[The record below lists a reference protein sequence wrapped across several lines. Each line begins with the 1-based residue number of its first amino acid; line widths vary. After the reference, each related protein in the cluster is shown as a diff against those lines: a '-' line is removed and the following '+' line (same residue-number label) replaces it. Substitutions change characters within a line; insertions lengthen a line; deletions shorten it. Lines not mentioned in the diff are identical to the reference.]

1 MADTTLRS
9 LAKAYSK
16 KTIEQGA
23 YREARAKF
31 LNGVLAGEIALS
43 VNDYPSLI
51 RPKTDPTAETTLRRQ
66 EKKSPPIS
74 ETPSEP
80 GPQPVKKNKWLL
92 IGAAAAVV
100 LLIII
105 GIIIFSVGDDQDTP
119 ATAEEPQ
126 VAQTQTQPNDA
137 QLLVRDFLTQRNWAS
152 DTSLDTFLTK
162 WQSLSPETRSN
173 ATGTLELNQLT
184 NAIYK
189 ELLEERALSSIGNT
203 ADSTRK
209 QQKLIDFAQQ
219 IGLNDPRISL
229 PK

>member
-16 KTIEQGA
+16 KTIEQAA

-31 LNGVLAGEIALS
+31 INGVLAGEITLS
-43 VNDYPSLI
+43 VNDYPPLI
-51 RPKTDPTAETTLRRQ
+51 RPKTDPTTETTLRRQ
-66 EKKSPPIS
+66 EKKPPPIS
-74 ETPSEP
+74 ETPSQP
-80 GPQPVKKNKWLL
+80 VPQPVKKNNWLL

-105 GIIIFSVGDDQDTP
+105 GIMIFSSGDNQTRSV
-119 ATAEEPQ
+119 TAEEPQ
-126 VAQTQTQPNDA
+126 VAKTQTQPNEA

-152 DTSLDTFLTK
+152 DPSLDAFLAK
-162 WQSLSPETRSN
+162 WQSLAPETRAQ

-184 NAIYK
+184 NSIYK
-189 ELLEERALSSIGNT
+189 QLQTERALSSIGNA
-203 ADSTRK
+203 ADSTSK
-209 QQKLIDFAQQ
+209 QQKLIDFARQ
-219 IGLNDPRISL
+219 IGINDPRISL